1 MTDREYEIMEQVMDK
16 LEDILCSYKRRGHQS
31 VYVDM
36 DSLALLV
43 SLIIYGQIKV
53 EPHSYDYDAD
63 IEADETA
70 VEIYRE
76 LAPQTRWR
84 TGCHTQIEQIR
95 MNALKEFA
103 AMGTPA
109 YHDYIW
115 YADAGA
121 AVECG
126 EILPYEIFRLFTD
139 MPEVNRLYIFP
150 YPFRDGDRTPAYYSF
165 EPTQDGR
172 EEMKKYID
180 WKWEK
185 VCQIVNGKGE

>member
-1 MTDREYEIMEQVMDK
+1 MTDQEYEVMEQIMDR
-16 LEDILCSYKRRGHQS
+16 LEDILCSYQGRGHQS

-43 SLIIYGQIKV
+43 SLIVYGQIKV
-53 EPHSYDYDAD
+53 ELYSYDYDAD
-63 IEADETA
+63 IEKDEKA
-70 VEIYRE
+70 VGIYRE

-103 AMGTPA
+103 VMGTPA

-115 YADAGA
+115 YADVGA

-126 EILPYEIFRLFTD
+126 EILPYEIFQLFTD
-139 MPEVNRLYIFP
+139 MLEVNRLYIFP
-150 YPFRDGDRTPAYYSF
+150 YPFRDGDRKPTYYSF

-180 WKWEK
+180 RKWEK
-185 VCQIVNGKGE
+185 VYRIVNGKGE

>member
-1 MTDREYEIMEQVMDK
+1 MTDQEYEVMEQIMDR
-16 LEDILCSYKRRGHQS
+16 LEDILCSYQGRGHQS

-43 SLIIYGQIKV
+43 SLIAYGQIKV
-53 EPHSYDYDAD
+53 EPYSYDYDAD
-63 IEADETA
+63 IEKDETA
-70 VEIYRE
+70 VGIYRE

-95 MNALKEFA
+95 MNALKQFA

-109 YHDYIW
+109 YNDYIC
-115 YADAGA
+115 YAKIGA

-126 EILPYEIFRLFTD
+126 EILPYEIFQLFTD
-139 MPEVNRLYIFP
+139 MPEINKLYIFP
-150 YPFRDGDRTPAYYSF
+150 YPFRDGGRKPIYYSF

-180 WKWEK
+180 RKWGK
-185 VCQIVNGKGE
+185 VCRIINGKGE